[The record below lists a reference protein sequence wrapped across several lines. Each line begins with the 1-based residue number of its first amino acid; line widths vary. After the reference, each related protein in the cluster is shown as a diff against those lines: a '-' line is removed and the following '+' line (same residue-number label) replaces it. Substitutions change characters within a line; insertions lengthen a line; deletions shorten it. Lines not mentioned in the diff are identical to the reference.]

1 MENDLHKLAAGIRDT
16 INHLTDKKAQSIH
29 VQLLN
34 LVEMLLAQNEE
45 VKIENQKLKDE
56 INRLKGEQGKPDIRK
71 QTKSPENH
79 SSETERENKKPPKR
93 SRNKKSQVKVTR
105 ILEVDVTDNMPPD
118 VICKGHESRVIQ
130 DI

>member
-1 MENDLHKLAAGIRDT
+1 MENNLHKLAAGIRDT

-79 SSETERENKKPPKR
+79 SSETERKENEPL
-93 SRNKKSQVKVTR
+93 SDWKS
-105 ILEVDVTDNMPPD
+105 EVSSFD
-118 VICKGHESRVIQ
+118 
-130 DI
+130 